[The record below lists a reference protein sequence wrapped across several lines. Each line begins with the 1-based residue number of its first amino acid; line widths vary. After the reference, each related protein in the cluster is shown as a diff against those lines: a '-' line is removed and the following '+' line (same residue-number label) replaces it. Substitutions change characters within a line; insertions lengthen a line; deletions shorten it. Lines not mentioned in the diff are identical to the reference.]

1 MDRLLCRHE
10 YARLGRR
17 QRGLLRTYIEGMTR
31 FGRAQST
38 RRIGGY
44 VRLSDRSAQAPAP
57 ELPTALCSL
66 RFAHC
71 ASLSTY
77 TPTSTCNR
85 FCEQGGFA
93 RTGALEAIFCL
104 QTNYAPGE
112 GERKPVLQKVSW

>member
-1 MDRLLCRHE
+1 MSGCQTVLLKLPH
-10 YARLGRR
+10 
-17 QRGLLRTYIEGMTR
+17 QNFPLR
-31 FGRAQST
+31 
-38 RRIGGY
+38 
-44 VRLSDRSAQAPAP
+44 
-57 ELPTALCSL
+57 
-66 RFAHC
+66 
-71 ASLSTY
+71 SLSTS